1 MRSGLFP
8 TFAVFRDCLSDET
21 AHAQDISHAGG
32 SKLVTFAG
40 LSLIFQGDGE
50 LKKVAGGQK
59 KSGAAAE
66 LARGVGGYR
75 GGLGFEKITFA
86 NIGVTEKS

>member
-1 MRSGLFP
+1 MKNLKSNGTP
-8 TFAVFRDCLSDET
+8 
-21 AHAQDISHAGG
+21 
-32 SKLVTFAG
+32 G
-40 LSLIFQGDGE
+40 LSLIFQVDGE

-66 LARGVGGYR
+66 LAGEVGGYR
-75 GGLGFEKITFA
+75 GGLGFGKITFG